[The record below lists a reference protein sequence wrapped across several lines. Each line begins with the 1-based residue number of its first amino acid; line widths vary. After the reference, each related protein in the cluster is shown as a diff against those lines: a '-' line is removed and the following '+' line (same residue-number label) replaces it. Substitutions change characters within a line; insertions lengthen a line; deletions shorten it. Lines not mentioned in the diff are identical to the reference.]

1 MRAVVKMQSKK
12 QGELNLFLSEYYNTN
27 LEIQNH
33 LKWEKIYEN
42 PVEITDLIGAFIDN
56 SENFDI
62 KMWISLDK
70 DIFIKISEY
79 NANDIIKYLFER
91 YPY

>member
-12 QGELNLFLSEYYNTN
+12 PGELNLFLSEYYNTN

>member
-1 MRAVVKMQSKK
+1 MHAIAKFQSHKP
-12 QGELNLFLSEYYNTN
+12 GEINEFLSEYYNTN
-27 LEIQNH
+27 LEIEKH
-33 LKWEKIYEN
+33 LKWEKKYEN
-42 PVEITDLIGAFIDN
+42 PIELTDLIAAFIDN
-56 SENFDI
+56 AENFDI